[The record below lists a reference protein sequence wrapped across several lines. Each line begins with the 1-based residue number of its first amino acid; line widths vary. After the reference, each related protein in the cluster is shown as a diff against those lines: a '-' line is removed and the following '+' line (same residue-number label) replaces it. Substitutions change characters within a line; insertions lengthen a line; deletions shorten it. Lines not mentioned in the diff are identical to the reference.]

1 MKHLIITITLDIFK
15 LISVFNVFAPLRSDQ
30 IVRKKIKVKHP
41 IYMYAD
47 VVEILRSGKITV
59 FVLCNKRH
67 T

>member
-15 LISVFNVFAPLRSDQ
+15 LISVFNVFVPLRSDQ

-41 IYMYAD
+41 IYMYPD
-47 VVEILRSGKITV
+47 VVGILRSGKITV